1 MAVIKEYKQGECKII
16 VHDDYICAPEDVGKI
31 IDNVSR
37 IIWNDLRSREI
48 RKSREENKKE
58 IE

>member
-16 VHDDYICAPEDVGKI
+16 VHDDYICAPEEVGKI

-48 RKSREENKKE
+48 RKKRNENK
-58 IE
+58 